1 MAFKG
6 RILGKNIQVDS
17 ANAPGIFDLNDIA
30 SEKISGTWPT
40 FEFAEATTAT
50 QLWRLRITSF
60 NSGLTGANQYLFDIQ
75 NANSGEGLGDDT
87 DNNGSINTDFLS
99 SHSHTTNGSVIA
111 GQNRYGFFGS
121 GGNPITGTGYFN
133 AAIGSLNSVSS
144 ATQNFMNANNTSRF
158 YCYTPVN
165 SFLAIGFATPRAINT
180 VNFLEIRT
188 KDGDNYRRTPLGM
201 KLEFYKKA
209 IDTTYDSGA
218 WTTYAT
224 LTNTTGSTLGS
235 PRWRSIT
242 DGSTIAA
249 S

>member
-60 NSGLTGANQYLFDIQ
+60 DSGLNGANQYLFDIQ
-75 NANSGEGLGDDT
+75 NANSGEGLGDDSN
-87 DNNGSINTDFLS
+87 NNGSINTDFLA

-111 GQNRYGFFGS
+111 GQNRYGLFAS

-133 AAIGSLNSVSS
+133 ASIGSLNSVSS
-144 ATQNFMNANNTSRF
+144 ATQNFMNASNTSRF
-158 YCYTPVN
+158 YMYTPVN
-165 SFLAIGFATPRAINT
+165 SFIAIGFATPRAINT